1 MGKRCCNMTLAFL
14 LEGIFLFVLQCCVS
28 CMYAYIPSILTCL
41 PPPPSHPSSSSQRS
55 KQSSLGHTR
64 VSHYCMHG
72 STHMSVL
79 LSQTIPSFPRCVHK
93 PIPYVCIPIPV
104 LEISSAF
111 KTMPSTFVC
120 TIFLDSIYMC

>member
-1 MGKRCCNMTLAFL
+1 MLQYDSCFL
-14 LEGIFLFVLQCCVS
+14 IGRYFFFVLQCCVS
-28 CMYAYIPSILTCL
+28 SMYAYIPSILTCL
-41 PPPPSHPSSSSQRS
+41 PPPPSHPSRSSQRS

-93 PIPYVCIPIPV
+93 PIPYVCISIPV